1 MLESPAML
9 CSSLFM
15 MVGTTQSAAKS
26 GKVSFRE
33 TSWRLA
39 LFYRA
44 ATSLNWNLPTPSYAP
59 RPQCV
64 PHCSQVDFLKQT

>member
-15 MVGTTQSAAKS
+15 MVGTTQSVAKY

-39 LFYRA
+39 LVSRGHVFELELA
-44 ATSLNWNLPTPSYAP
+44 DA
-59 RPQCV
+59 
-64 PHCSQVDFLKQT
+64 

>member
-9 CSSLFM
+9 CSSLFV

-33 TSWRLA
+33 SSWRLA
-39 LFYRA
+39 LFY
-44 ATSLNWNLPTPSYAP
+44 P
-59 RPQCV
+59 RGHV
-64 PHCSQVDFLKQT
+64 FELDLADT